1 MWLQIKKRIWKTK
14 MKTKEQ
20 LEIKERLERLEYNER
35 LLHIFM
41 GIISIIILGG
51 ITIMLFVS
59 HYY

>member
-1 MWLQIKKRIWKTK
+1 